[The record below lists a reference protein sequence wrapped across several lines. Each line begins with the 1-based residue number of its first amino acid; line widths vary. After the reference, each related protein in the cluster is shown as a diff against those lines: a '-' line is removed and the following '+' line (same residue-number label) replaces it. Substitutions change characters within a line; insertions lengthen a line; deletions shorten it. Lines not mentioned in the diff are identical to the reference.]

1 MVEYRSAIRVYDVDE
16 DGQPFSLRYAIGDP
30 IPLGEAR
37 RQGLVTGVQ
46 PEPDPEPGPDPGE
59 AKAVPAPPQ
68 DKVRKPRATKTRT
81 PDAPEEG

>member
-16 DGQPFSLRYAIGDP
+16 DGQPFSLRYAVGDP

-37 RQGLVTGVQ
+37 RQGLI
-46 PEPDPEPGPDPGE
+46 PADPEPGPDLGE
-59 AKAVPAPPQ
+59 VKALPAPPQ
-68 DKVRKPRATKTRT
+68 DKARKPRATKTRT